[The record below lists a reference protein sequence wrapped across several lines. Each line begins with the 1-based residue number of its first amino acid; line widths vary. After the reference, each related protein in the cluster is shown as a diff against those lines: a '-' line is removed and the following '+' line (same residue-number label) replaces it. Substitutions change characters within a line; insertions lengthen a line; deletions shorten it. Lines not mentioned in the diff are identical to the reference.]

1 MQGVLVGKED
11 GAVIVF
17 FILMILLIM
26 AGMAAFITILFL
38 AYGEEPTSTRNHKSN
53 K

>member
-1 MQGVLVGKED
+1 MIALL
-11 GAVIVF
+11 
-17 FILMILLIM
+17 ILMVLLII

-38 AYGEEPTSTRNHKSN
+38 AYGEEPISTRTNKSN

>member
-1 MQGVLVGKED
+1 M
-11 GAVIVF
+11 IVF
-17 FILMILLIM
+17 LILMILLIM

-38 AYGEEPTSTRNHKSN
+38 VYGEEPTSTRTNKSN

>member
-1 MQGVLVGKED
+1 M
-11 GAVIVF
+11 IVF
-17 FILMILLIM
+17 LILMILLII

-38 AYGEEPTSTRNHKSN
+38 AYGEGPTSTKTNKSN

>member
-1 MQGVLVGKED
+1 M
-11 GAVIVF
+11 IVF
-17 FILMILLIM
+17 LILMILLIM

-38 AYGEEPTSTRNHKSN
+38 AYGEEPTSTRINKSN